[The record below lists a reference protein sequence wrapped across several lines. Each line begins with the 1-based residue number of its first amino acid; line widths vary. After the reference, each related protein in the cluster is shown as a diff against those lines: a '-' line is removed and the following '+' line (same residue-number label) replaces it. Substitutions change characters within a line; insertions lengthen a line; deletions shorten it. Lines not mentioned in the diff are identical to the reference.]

1 MKPASLFVL
10 VNFLVAAFSDVIL
23 NFMSRSPYYSPAAV
37 KALRSYFGQK
47 VIVPAFWAGMT
58 VVIVLLFTM
67 VVSFLFLHFATPT
80 STKQLWQFLLLAAPL
95 GFIADII
102 IYKYQLFGTS
112 LNPFYKI
119 AGAGFWGMMAFLFA
133 IGISYGAVAMATNQ
147 L

>member
-1 MKPASLFVL
+1 MKQPSLFVL
-10 VNFLVAAFSDVIL
+10 VNFLVAALSDVIL
-23 NFMSRSPYYSPAAV
+23 NFMSRSSYYSPAAV

-67 VVSFLFLHFATPT
+67 VVSFLLLHFTTPT
-80 STKQLWQFLLLAAPL
+80 TMKQLWQFLLVAAPM
-95 GFIADII
+95 GYIADIV
-102 IYKYQLFGTS
+102 IYKYELFGTS

-133 IGISYGAVAMATNQ
+133 IAISYGAVAIATGQ